1 MKKLAFI
8 CLFIM
13 SILSLSACSNLSDTK
28 MGIGPYPLN
37 ERDQSLLESFAL
49 LDQSQL
55 LSFNAP
61 KEATSLMIHLY
72 SLDESGNWQDVQSG
86 GGISIETERDANT
99 HLEGTFAM
107 TLNDDHSINF
117 VISSHGRFSS
127 RVDLDDLGFDSAIST
142 HSFLTD
148 FQTIELNKEIPVAI
162 IVFDNGTSMRSFS
175 VDSYFEPDIFEGMN
189 SVQAVTLTFTNK
201 EL

>member
-72 SLDESGNWQDVQSG
+72 SLDESGNL
-86 GGISIETERDANT
+86 SI
-99 HLEGTFAM
+99 TFWLYFSM
-107 TLNDDHSINF
+107 IN
-117 VISSHGRFSS
+117 
-127 RVDLDDLGFDSAIST
+127 
-142 HSFLTD
+142 
-148 FQTIELNKEIPVAI
+148 
-162 IVFDNGTSMRSFS
+162 
-175 VDSYFEPDIFEGMN
+175 
-189 SVQAVTLTFTNK
+189 
-201 EL
+201 